1 MIKFV
6 YFDVGGVAIRD
17 FSGTNK
23 FREMK
28 KVLGVH
34 ERYDKDFDKL
44 CKKYE
49 DNGLNLNFPV
59 DDLIPIITEK
69 YGTKLPPDFS
79 LLDYFVDNF
88 EQNKSIW
95 PVVKKVKRN
104 CKVGLLTNMY
114 VGMFE
119 KIVEAKLL
127 PLVKWDVIIDSSKIG
142 MQKPDR
148 KIYKFEQEKRGVEN
162 NEILFIDNSQ
172 KNIDAAKI
180 FGWKT
185 FLYDPSNHEESC
197 RKISDFISLKI
208 N

>member
-148 KIYKFEQEKRGVEN
+148 KIYKFAQEKSGVEN

-180 FGWKT
+180 FGWQT
-185 FLYDPSNHEESC
+185 FLYDPSNHEKSC
-197 RKISDFISLKI
+197 MELSDFISLKI